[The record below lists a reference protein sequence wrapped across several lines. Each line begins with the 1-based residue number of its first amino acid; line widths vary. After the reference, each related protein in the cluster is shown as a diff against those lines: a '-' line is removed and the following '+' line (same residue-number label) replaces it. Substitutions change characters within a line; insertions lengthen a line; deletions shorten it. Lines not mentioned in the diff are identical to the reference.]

1 MEITSKTKLGEILK
15 KYPFLIDYF
24 VSLGPEFNK
33 LKNPIMR
40 KAMGKMATL
49 ETVSREGKIGLEELL
64 ESIVKEVKEKSGDEL
79 TCSMDLKGEA
89 PESTLT
95 PEERQEIL
103 REIIKGVHEGE
114 DMEVLK
120 QMFRQLI
127 KDVDPSEISK
137 MEQTLIDEGM
147 PETEVKRLCDVH
159 VEIFKESLE
168 KQEIPE
174 APPGHPVH
182 TFMQENRAAEKI
194 MDEIE
199 KMLERLGDPPD
210 ETAFKDVQTGIQRQ
224 LENLAK
230 IDAHYQRKEN
240 QLFPMLEAHD
250 IAGPS
255 QVMWGIHDDIRALLK
270 KASHQLSSGEPPT
283 IVKTLK
289 ELIPTTREM
298 IYKEEHILFPMSLE
312 QLTQKEWKK
321 VRRGEEEI
329 GYAWVKPEMGW
340 PPEKV
345 SEESDKA
352 PIDMVSGPKKI
363 FLSEGGLTQEQVN
376 LMLTHLP
383 LDVTFVDENDRVAYY
398 SASEHR
404 IFPRSPAIIGRH
416 VQKCH
421 PSKSVHVVEKIL
433 QEFKNG
439 NRDTAEFWLQ
449 LEGKF
454 IHIRYFAVRD
464 SEGNYKGTM
473 EVSQELS
480 EIKKLEGE
488 KRLLDWE

>member
-1 MEITSKTKLGEILK
+1 MEINSRTKLGELLK
-15 KYPFLIDYF
+15 KYPFLIDHF
-24 VSLGPEFNK
+24 VGLGPEFSK

-40 KAMGKMATL
+40 KAIGKMASL
-49 ETVSREGKIGLEELL
+49 ETVSREGNIDLEKLL
-64 ESIVKEVKEKSGDEL
+64 EGIVKEVKKRSGDEL
-79 TCSMDLKGEA
+79 TYSIEGRVDAEE
-89 PESTLT
+89 PTLS
-95 PEERQEIL
+95 PEERQDVL
-103 REIIKGVHEGE
+103 KEIIKGVHEGT

-120 QMFRQLI
+120 TMFRQLI
-127 KDVDPSEISK
+127 KNVDPSEISK

-147 PETEVKRLCDVH
+147 PESEVKRLCDVH

-168 KQEIPE
+168 TQEIPE

-199 KMLERLGDPPD
+199 KMLERLGDTPD

-230 IDAHYQRKEN
+230 IDTHYQRKEN

-270 KASHQLSSGEPPT
+270 KASQELSSREPT
-283 IVKTLK
+283 TVVKTLK

-321 VRRGEEEI
+321 VRRGEDEI
-329 GYAWVKPEMGW
+329 GYSWVKPEIGW
-340 PPEKV
+340 PPDAIV
-345 SEESDKA
+345 EEEDVA
-352 PIDMVSGPKKI
+352 PIDMVPGPKKI

-383 LDVTFVDENDRVAYY
+383 IDITFVDENDRVAYY
-398 SASEHR
+398 SASQHR

-433 QEFKNG
+433 SEFKNG
-439 NRDTAEFWLQ
+439 NRDKAEFWLQ

-480 EIKKLEGE
+480 ELRKLEGE
-488 KRLLDWE
+488 QRLLDWE